1 MFKAQGFM
9 AGLQAGGSLVGIVVG
24 GVVYEYCGGRTLFR
38 SMAVIMVSFQFRE
51 ILFQK
56 RFVDSDYTLKAS
68 YLTNFY
74 NSCLMCVL

>member
-1 MFKAQGFM
+1 M

-56 RFVDSDYTLKAS
+56 RLKAS

>member
-1 MFKAQGFM
+1 M

>member
-1 MFKAQGFM
+1 M

-51 ILFQK
+51 NLFQK
-56 RFVDSDYTLKAS
+56 RFLTWFVGNDYTLKAS